1 MPKTKKIEFANH
13 THKGKF
19 LNELLSIL
27 DISGISHQLRYSP
40 DSIDTGLLFS
50 MMLRHFNSL
59 SLSDHKG
66 WFTVPKQSNIKDQLK
81 ACIDTA
87 LKEESEDQ
95 ILSPFKQWWKE
106 N

>member
-1 MPKTKKIEFANH
+1 V
-13 THKGKF
+13 
-19 LNELLSIL
+19 
-27 DISGISHQLRYSP
+27 
-40 DSIDTGLLFS
+40 
-50 MMLRHFNSL
+50 LRHFNSL

-87 LKEESEDQ
+87 LKEKSEDQ
-95 ILSPFKQWWKE
+95 ILSPYKE

>member
-40 DSIDTGLLFS
+40 DGIDTALLYARI
-50 MMLRHFNSL
+50 LRHFNSL
-59 SLSDHKG
+59 KLSE
-66 WFTVPKQSNIKDQLK
+66 TV
-81 ACIDTA
+81 
-87 LKEESEDQ
+87 EV
-95 ILSPFKQWWKE
+95 E
-106 N
+106 NHLIRTSIP